1 MIDYAISNLGF
12 YIGTGISEMQLAM
25 SKASSTDLLD
35 CFGSIN
41 RLITTLNKISDPEE
55 AVLKELDHY
64 YTKRNCLYIEL
75 AKRLLDNELAKRLL
89 IDGDASRAEE
99 IQTDRDQRYREKWQG
114 IYDRDEQDLH

>member
-25 SKASSTDLLD
+25 SKASSTELLD

-41 RLITTLNKISDPEE
+41 RLITTLSKISDPEE

-75 AKRLLDNELAKRLL
+75 AKRLLD
-89 IDGDASRAEE
+89 GDASRAEE
-99 IQTDRDQRYREKWQG
+99 SQTDRDRQYREKWQG

>member
-1 MIDYAISNLGF
+1 MIDYAYSNLGF

-25 SKASSTDLLD
+25 SKASSTELLD

-64 YTKRNCLYIEL
+64 YVKRNCLYIEL
-75 AKRLLDNELAKRLL
+75 SKRLL
-89 IDGDASRAEE
+89 DGDASRLKET
-99 IQTDRDQRYREKWQG
+99 QTDRDRRYRDKWQG

>member
-12 YIGTGISEMQLAM
+12 YIGTGIPQMQLAM
-25 SKASSTDLLD
+25 SKASSTELLD

-41 RLITTLNKISDPEE
+41 RLITTLNKIPSKTDQDLEE
-55 AVLKELDHY
+55 IDHY

-75 AKRLLDNELAKRLL
+75 SKRLL
-89 IDGDASRAEE
+89 DGDASRLKET
-99 IQTDRDQRYREKWQG
+99 QTDRDQRYRDKWQG